1 MSFNLSVFL
10 LFSTLLDQNS
20 ILEKAAEKGFYYR
33 NVDIC
38 EVTKCS
44 ETETCLEHSGKNY
57 IIRKK
62 DSFEVSSNVSQKSIE
77 INLNPEN
84 SYISYFIYIQHKAG
98 VHRIQMNKKKL
109 VIDQGVANIIKLQI
123 VGTASTGPKV
133 IWERPL
139 KKTPHIPF
147 VKSFDESVN
156 NIRKTYFQ
164 KPLMISEELKPAAE
178 ESLKRL
184 RNEGLIHYS
193 SKTGSIR
200 HTGIDKKVLGEN
212 LFIAASEEKAWE
224 MLVKSPSHLYNI
236 ISPQFKKYFVLFT
249 KNDVE
254 TAGVMLFSE

>member
-10 LFSTLLDQNS
+10 LFSALLDQNS
-20 ILEKAAEKGFYYR
+20 ILEKAAEKGFFYR
-33 NVDIC
+33 NVVIS
-38 EVTKCS
+38 EVEKCS
-44 ETETCLEHSGKNY
+44 GPETCVKYSGKNY
-57 IIRKK
+57 VIKKK
-62 DSFEVSSNVSQKSIE
+62 DRFEISHTVSQKSIE
-77 INLNPEN
+77 IDLTPDN
-84 SYISYFIYIQHKAG
+84 SYISYFIYIHHKAG

-109 VIDQGVANIIKLQI
+109 IIDQGVANIIKLQI

-133 IWERPL
+133 IWEKPL

-184 RNEGLIHYS
+184 KNEGLIHYS

-212 LFIAASEEKAWE
+212 LFTAESEEKAWE
-224 MLVKSPSHLYNI
+224 MLLKSPSHLYNI
-236 ISPQFKKYFVLFT
+236 INPQFKKYFVLFT
-249 KNDVE
+249 KNDAE
-254 TAGVMLFSE
+254 TTGVMLFSE

>member
-1 MSFNLSVFL
+1 MSFNFSVFL

-20 ILEKAAEKGFYYR
+20 ILEKAAEKGYYYR
-33 NVDIC
+33 NVDITTV
-38 EVTKCS
+38 EKCS
-44 ETETCLEHSGKNY
+44 ETETCVEHSGKNY

-98 VHRIQMNKKKL
+98 VYRIQMNKKKL
-109 VIDQGVANIIKLQI
+109 IIDQGIANIIKLQI

-133 IWERPL
+133 IWEKPL
-139 KKTPHIPF
+139 KKSVPVPF
-147 VKSFDESVN
+147 SRSFDESVN
-156 NIRKTYFQ
+156 NIRKIYFQ
-164 KPLMISEELKPAAE
+164 KPLEISDELKSAAE
-178 ESLKRL
+178 ESLKKL
-184 RNEGLIHYS
+184 KNEGLIHYS
-193 SKTGSIR
+193 SKTGSVR

-212 LFIAASEEKAWE
+212 LFIAGSEEKAWE

-236 ISPQFKKYFVLFT
+236 ISPQFKKYFVLSK
-249 KNDVE
+249 KNNDE